1 LHFFNKSL
9 EFVKKHPFIKSA
21 GIFCTGLIT
30 ALLAVWLF
38 GYSSIDMEGITIRVA
53 LAPSRTGVTE
63 LHFPPFGVI
72 TARTHQGPVKLN
84 LTLEQIDSIFLK
96 DQLTNTT
103 DNKDLLLRLQKG
115 IKESVYFFALRQFV
129 IALIIALFVILVI
142 WRTNFKTALL
152 NAVLCTILL
161 SIPVVYAVS
170 TYDSRAFN
178 EPEYKGVLSMAPS
191 VMEFVSNSLTDL
203 NVVKENTEKIV
214 TNFKK
219 LFINADNLMVMADA
233 EEQQKFVKVLLVS
246 DLHSNPVGVEFM
258 KSTADRFQVD
268 FIINAGDLTD
278 LGTSAETEAIKGLQ
292 NIQVPQL
299 FVAGNHD
306 NPEIMNIIS
315 KYDNATVLDGQMVT
329 ISGIKVTGFADPLA
343 STAAVQYENSAQ
355 GQQILADEAVGIH
368 TELKA
373 QSRPDILVVHNT
385 SLGLKLMSLANVTVS
400 GHDHQLQVKQQ
411 PGSVFINPGTTG
423 AAGLR
428 GLYSEEGQ
436 AYSAVVAYMIPGSG
450 LIAMD
455 LIDYEPA
462 SNQFSLHRKVVQPM
476 PDNESA
482 ILQQKI

>member
-1 LHFFNKSL
+1 
-9 EFVKKHPFIKSA
+9 
-21 GIFCTGLIT
+21 LIT

-38 GYSSIDMEGITIRVA
+38 GYSSIDMEGITVKVA

-96 DQLTNTT
+96 DQLTNTA
-103 DNKDLLLRLQKG
+103 DSKDLLLRLQKG

-129 IALIIALFVILVI
+129 IALIIAFFVILVI

-152 NAVLCTILL
+152 HAVLCTVLL
-161 SIPVVYAVS
+161 SVPVVYAIS

-203 NVVKENTEKIV
+203 NVVKENTDKIV

-246 DLHSNPVGVEFM
+246 DLHSNPVGVEFI

-278 LGTSAETEAIKGLQ
+278 FGTSAEAEVIKGLQ
-292 NIQVPQL
+292 NIKVPQL
-299 FVAGNHD
+299 FAAGNHD
-306 NPEIMNIIS
+306 SPEIIDII
-315 KYDNATVLDGQMVT
+315 KKFDNSTVLDGRMLT
-329 ISGIKVTGFADPLA
+329 IAGIKVAGFPDPLA
-343 STAAVQYENSAQ
+343 GDAAVEYGDNGE
-355 GQQILADEAVGIH
+355 GKKILADEAVRIQA
-368 TELKA
+368 ELEK
-373 QSRPDILVVHNT
+373 QGRPDILVVHNT
-385 SLGLKLMSLANVTVS
+385 SLGSKLMSLSNLTVT
-400 GHDHQLQVKQQ
+400 GHDHQLQVKQRG
-411 PGSVFINPGTTG
+411 GSVLINPGTTG

-428 GLYSEEGQ
+428 GLYSEEGK
-436 AYSAVVAYMIPGSG
+436 AYSAVVAYLLPGSG

-476 PDNESA
+476 SDNKSA
-482 ILQQKI
+482 ISQQKI